1 MSESTVLCRVREGMR
16 FGAQNQ
22 YGPGDVIELPVGVLT
37 AFGDKLEQVM
47 EAPAV
52 EPEPDAEPVKSEP
65 EVTKSTRARKT
76 GAQK

>member
-1 MSESTVLCRVREGMR
+1 MSESTVLFVLCRVREGMR

-52 EPEPDAEPVKSEP
+52 EPEPDVAP
-65 EVTKSTRARKT
+65 EQVTKRQRR
-76 GAQK
+76 QQRDDV